1 MNQNDT
7 YFLENSPLFSGKI
20 RQVFNYSQDKL
31 LIRTS
36 DKISAFD
43 FVFDDEVTNK
53 GSLLT
58 KITKFWFNKT
68 QHIIKN
74 HLLDDNCLLY
84 TSPSPRDRQKSR
96 MPSSA

>member
-31 LIRTS
+31 LIKTS

-43 FVFDDEVTNK
+43 FVFDDEVTTK
-53 GSLLT
+53 AVSYTHLT
-58 KITKFWFNKT
+58 LPTT
-68 QHIIKN
+68 P
-74 HLLDDNCLLY
+74 Y
-84 TSPSPRDRQKSR
+84 V
-96 MPSSA
+96 